1 MLYKTCSQVF
11 TTDDMELE
19 IVGKIIN
26 AAIWYTLAEEVDINA
41 K

>member
-1 MLYKTCSQVF
+1 VLTVF
-11 TTDDMELE
+11 TADDMELE

>member
-1 MLYKTCSQVF
+1 MLTIF
-11 TTDDMELE
+11 TDEMELE

-26 AAIWYTLAEEVDINA
+26 AAIWYTLAEDVDINA

>member
-1 MLYKTCSQVF
+1 MLTVYA
-11 TTDDMELE
+11 DDMELE

-26 AAIWYTLAEEVDINA
+26 AAIWYTLAEDVDINA